1 MKLGLTIFL
10 TDTTISAP
18 DLARAAEEH
27 GFESVF
33 LPDHSH
39 IPASRRTPYTAGGE
53 LPPEY
58 WHLHD
63 PVVALTAM
71 AAATHQLRLGTG
83 VLVLTERDPII
94 LAKQLAS
101 LDHLSGGRLI
111 VGVGP
116 GWNREAMANHG
127 VDPGSRLAVFRERV
141 LAMKALWTQESAEF
155 HGRHVAFEPVWM
167 WPKPVQ
173 KPHPPLLVGGY
184 GPTVLDRVRELAD
197 GWLASGLHH
206 DTDLLR
212 SRVAQIPGVPVT
224 LQLATPEPAA
234 LDAYVEMGLERCT
247 FRLAPDTP
255 AAVIA
260 QVRRLERRLR
270 PWAEATGAAR

>member
-10 TDTTISAP
+10 TETTISAP

-39 IPASRRTPYTAGGE
+39 IPASRRTPYAAGGE

-71 AAATHQLRLGTG
+71 AAATSRLRLGTG
-83 VLVLTERDPII
+83 VLVMTERDPII

-101 LDHLSGGRLI
+101 LDHLSGGRLV

-116 GWNREAMANHG
+116 GWNREAMADHG
-127 VDPGSRLAVFRERV
+127 VDPRHRTAVFVERV
-141 LAMKALWTQESAEF
+141 QALKLLWTQDEPEL
-155 HGRHVAFEPVWM
+155 HGRFVDFEKAWM

-173 KPHPPLLVGGY
+173 RPHPPLLIGGY
-184 GPTVLDRVRELAD
+184 GPTVLDRVRALGD
-197 GWLASGLHH
+197 GWLASGLHL
-206 DTDLLR
+206 DTGELR
-212 SRVAQIPGVPVT
+212 RRVAELGGMPVT

-234 LDAYVEMGLERCT
+234 LDAYAEMGLERCT
-247 FRLAPDTP
+247 FRLAPAEP
-255 AAVIA
+255 REVLA
-260 QVRRLERRLR
+260 QIRRLEEMLR
-270 PWAEATGAAR
+270 PWA